1 MIGLMMLAAT
11 TQINLGRLQTMCATD
26 RDSCSLYI
34 LGVTEGVRLGAGVAN
49 DARHF
54 CIPDDVTQA
63 ELTEVVLRMGKVDL
77 LRTRRIVRYPPPASS
92 GPRLLKTTHAAPHRP
107 GASG

>member
-77 LRTRRIVRYPPPASS
+77 AAYPEDRSLPASS
-92 GPRLLKTTHAAPHRP
+92 FIGAALVKNYPCRAAPTRR
-107 GASG
+107 